1 MRGTILHFEGTQGI
15 VSSGGTQYPF
25 TLEQWRSDVP
35 PQTGQQVEIV
45 LENNT
50 VIGVTK
56 IDTTRVAQE
65 KATQYAAQ
73 YSEKARRIAQAT
85 YQEAGRM
92 VTVAYGLFALL
103 ALFADTVRN
112 IPITL
117 PGLVNGFSWGD
128 LLYPDR
134 LNGGFGLLLV
144 LLAILSIAVPVF
156 WRDARASLAYA
167 LPLVVTVIGLYH
179 LMTAISDVSSIAGSF
194 DNRLSDSIREHA
206 FQSITLW
213 FWLMVLIAGYLAWVG
228 FRRYRRNKSA
238 SLA

>member
-1 MRGTILHFEGTQGI
+1 MRGTILHFDGTQGI
-15 VSSGGTQYPF
+15 VSSGGTQHRF

-35 PQTGQQVEIV
+35 PETGQQVEIV
-45 LENNT
+45 LAGEE
-50 VIGVTK
+50 VRSVTK
-56 IDTTRVAQE
+56 IETTQIAQE
-65 KATQYAAQ
+65 KAIQYWGR
-73 YSEKARRIAQAT
+73 ARQIGQAT

-134 LNGGFGLLLV
+134 LNGGLGLLLV
-144 LLAILSIAVPVF
+144 FLAILSIALPVF
-156 WRDARASLAYA
+156 WRDARASLAYT

-179 LMTAISDVSSIAGSF
+179 LITAISDVSSLAGGF
-194 DNRLSDSIREHA
+194 DSRLGDSIREHA

-213 FWLMVLIAGYLAWVG
+213 FWLMVLAAGYLAWVG
-228 FRRYRRNKSA
+228 FQRYRRNKSSSIA
-238 SLA
+238 